1 MWSIHTQHHAER
13 KKDEGR
19 NEPSL
24 QNQRLQNG
32 CEEEK
37 DEYYILEIRNG
48 VFMESLQI
56 HSLKKNTFYFTSSPA
71 FYTASMQT

>member
-1 MWSIHTQHHAER
+1 MWSIHKQHHAER

-24 QNQRLQNG
+24 QNQRLQNDYK
-32 CEEEK
+32 EEK

-48 VFMESLQI
+48 VFMESLQFI
-56 HSLKKNTFYFTSSPA
+56 A
-71 FYTASMQT
+71 